1 MPFRWHF
8 WDTSLIN
15 QTLNS
20 FVGPKWLC
28 FLLKSYRGRSIPP
41 PHFCTWIDQINTS
54 SSKGKWIIVLNRY
67 SLDDSFMIYKTLKKQ
82 TTPKKI
88 LYSHASK
95 FPQSIA
101 TKVTCGQT
109 SSMLILDSG
118 EVFGWG
124 YNGNGQLGL
133 GSNSNQLSP
142 CRIALLNGLVIVKI
156 VCGYA
161 HTLALTDE
169 GHLYAWGAN
178 SYGQLGTGN
187 KSNSNS
193 PSMLLM

>member
-1 MPFRWHF
+1 
-8 WDTSLIN
+8 
-15 QTLNS
+15 
-20 FVGPKWLC
+20 
-28 FLLKSYRGRSIPP
+28 
-41 PHFCTWIDQINTS
+41 
-54 SSKGKWIIVLNRY
+54 
-67 SLDDSFMIYKTLKKQ
+67 MIYKTLKKQ